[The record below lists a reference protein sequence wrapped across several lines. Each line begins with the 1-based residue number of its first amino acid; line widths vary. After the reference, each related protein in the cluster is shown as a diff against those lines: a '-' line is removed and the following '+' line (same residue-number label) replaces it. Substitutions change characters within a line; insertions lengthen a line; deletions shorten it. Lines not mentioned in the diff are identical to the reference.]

1 MIDPYKSK
9 ALTGSK
15 KAIGQLKKVSQMIED
30 EAYCMDLLQQI
41 RAVEGLLTSI
51 SGNILESHL
60 QTCGKKA
67 FSSNDEKQ
75 HKKIINELIMAFKAS
90 KK

>member
-9 ALTGSK
+9 ALLASK
-15 KAIGQLKKVSQMIED
+15 KAVGQLKKVLEMIEG
-30 EAYCMDLLQQI
+30 EAYCMDILQQI

-51 SGNILESHL
+51 AGQALDSHL
-60 QTCGKKA
+60 HTCGKRA
-67 FSSNDEKQ
+67 FSSSDEREQ
-75 HKKIINELIMAFKAS
+75 EKIIQELLVAFKTS